1 MDGKLFFKKNESFS
15 IREGWISKV
24 INNNNLKKTFSKN
37 EGISELGIGSNM
49 VKSLKYWVTASGI
62 IEGKDCQLTA
72 FGNALREND
81 PYLEKDISWFLIH
94 YHLVKN
100 TTQCPIF
107 YYVFTMNQNGF
118 TKDFIV
124 NYVFEKAK
132 PFFNDKDDDVLRKY
146 VEDDTNVF
154 LKTYYSEDKT
164 TNPEENYVCPLS
176 HLNLLQKN
184 KGKYIKSSPSLS
196 QLSPII
202 VYYVLRQ
209 EFENEDSFVID
220 DTIEKEFGPCH
231 IFNLDKSSF
240 IQHLEILQNRGLLI
254 INRTAGLNTVYFCES
269 KLNYNALY
277 EYQKEFDENV

>member
-72 FGNALREND
+72 FGNALRETD

-269 KLNYNALY
+269 ELNYNALY

>member
-49 VKSLKYWVTASGI
+49 VKSLKYWVTASNI
-62 IEGKDCQLTA
+62 IEGKDSQLTD
-72 FGNALREND
+72 FGIALKEND

-94 YHLVKN
+94 YNLVTHKEL
-100 TTQCPIF
+100 CPIF

-118 TKDFIV
+118 TKEFIV
-124 NYVFEKAK
+124 NYVFEKVKPLFNAK
-132 PFFNDKDDDVLRKY
+132 DKDVLRKY
-146 VEDDTNVF
+146 IEDDTNVF

-184 KGKYIKSSPSLS
+184 KGKYNKSSPSIS
-196 QLSPII
+196 QLSPSI

-209 EFENEDSFVID
+209 AIESESFIID
-220 DTIEKEFGPCH
+220 DAIEAELGPCH

-240 IQHLEILQNRGLLI
+240 IQYLEVLQNQGLLI
-254 INRTAGLNTVYFCES
+254 INRTAGLNTVYFN
-269 KLNYNALY
+269 KTKPDYKTLY
-277 EYQKEFDENV
+277 QYQKEFDENV

>member
-269 KLNYNALY
+269 ELNYNALY